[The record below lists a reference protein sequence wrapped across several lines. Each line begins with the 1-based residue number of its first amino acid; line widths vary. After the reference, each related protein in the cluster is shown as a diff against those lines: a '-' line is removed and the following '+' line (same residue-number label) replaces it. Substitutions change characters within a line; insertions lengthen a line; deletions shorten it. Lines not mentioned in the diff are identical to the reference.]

1 MNVISELENEEM
13 ARLAANGDIPPFAP
27 GDTLRV
33 NVKVVEG
40 SRERVQAFEGV
51 CIARKNAG
59 VNSAFTVRKLSY
71 GEGVERVFP
80 LFSPS
85 IDSID
90 VVRRGDVRR
99 AKLYYL
105 RGRTGKS
112 ARIAEQ
118 TDGFKAKLNAQ
129 DRQAAEDAKRES
141 GKSRKKKVRG
151 EAQIADAVQPEVEVE
166 VTE

>member
-1 MNVISELENEEM
+1 M
-13 ARLAANGDIPPFAP
+13 
-27 GDTLRV
+27 
-33 NVKVVEG
+33 
-40 SRERVQAFEGV
+40 
-51 CIARKNAG
+51 
-59 VNSAFTVRKLSY
+59 
-71 GEGVERVFP
+71 
-80 LFSPS
+80 
-85 IDSID
+85 
-90 VVRRGDVRR
+90 RR

-151 EAQIADAVQPEVEVE
+151 EAQIADADQPEVEAE
-166 VTE
+166 ANE